1 MSTTHIIVVSSC
13 IAWALIVLS
22 LLSTFTVAGRAE
34 RIAEDWGRGG
44 HDPRLRPSEWE
55 ERVAIDQRPD
65 RSVPR
70 SAAARRR
77 GATSAV
83 RGAAELNG

>member
-22 LLSTFTVAGRAE
+22 LLSIFTVAGRAE
-34 RIAEDWGRGG
+34 RIAEGWGRGG
-44 HDPRLRPSEWE
+44 HDPRPRPIRVGG

-65 RSVPR
+65 RSALQ
-70 SAAARRR
+70 SAGARRR
-77 GATSAV
+77 GATSA
-83 RGAAELNG
+83 RA